1 MIWAVGVMVV
11 MEKGR
16 APIWKYDD
24 RRTPLD
30 LVDVE
35 DATHPDRIK
44 VTMMDKGKWRTSWK
58 YEPHR
63 VLVDVE
69 DATHPDRVDVNFTP
83 RYAFPYFCAL
93 LLVLTVTGAMAG
105 GRLMWRL
112 WKESKLAAAYNLAT
126 NGLGLLIGLAMFV
139 FLIAIKN
146 ERFKPLGIVTS
157 MVFIGATVK
166 GVISNGRIV
175 MRKDRE
181 QLQTPYLSFVLLP
194 LSLWIISF
202 SRREFVYFFGRG
214 RDTDIWNFDNFS
226 VISFSVFASF
236 LAISVSLF
244 WVIRWFKLKA
254 KQ

>member
-1 MIWAVGVMVV
+1 
-11 MEKGR
+11 
-16 APIWKYDD
+16 
-24 RRTPLD
+24 
-30 LVDVE
+30 
-35 DATHPDRIK
+35 
-44 VTMMDKGKWRTSWK
+44 
-58 YEPHR
+58 
-63 VLVDVE
+63 
-69 DATHPDRVDVNFTP
+69 
-83 RYAFPYFCAL
+83 
-93 LLVLTVTGAMAG
+93 
-105 GRLMWRL
+105 
-112 WKESKLAAAYNLAT
+112 
-126 NGLGLLIGLAMFV
+126 
-139 FLIAIKN
+139 
-146 ERFKPLGIVTS
+146 

-214 RDTDIWNFDNFS
+214 RDTDIWNFDNLS